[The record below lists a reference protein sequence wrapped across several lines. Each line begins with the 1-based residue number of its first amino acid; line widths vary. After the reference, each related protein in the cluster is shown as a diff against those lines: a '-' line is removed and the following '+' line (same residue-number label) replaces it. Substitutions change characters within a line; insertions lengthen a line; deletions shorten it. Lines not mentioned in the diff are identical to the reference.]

1 MKLARI
7 FDMDWIKDRL
17 KEPTSYLAFG
27 VGGVAIGIIASWP
40 LLIWASI
47 VGAGVGFILKEKG
60 VL

>member
-1 MKLARI
+1 
-7 FDMDWIKDRL
+7 MDWIKDRL

-47 VGAGVGFILKEKG
+47 VGAGIGFILKEKG